1 MRSTDSL
8 LLLELPKINAK
19 PASKWTPSAVFCAER
34 SPDETTMVFR
44 SWLAQL
50 QQLWSNLRYF
60 PVFLVM
66 ILS

>member
-1 MRSTDSL
+1 MMIGNRRT
-8 LLLELPKINAK
+8 PKITTFQTNVHAY
-19 PASKWTPSAVFCAER
+19 ALYYNSAPNHF
-34 SPDETTMVFR
+34 
-44 SWLAQL
+44 LAQL